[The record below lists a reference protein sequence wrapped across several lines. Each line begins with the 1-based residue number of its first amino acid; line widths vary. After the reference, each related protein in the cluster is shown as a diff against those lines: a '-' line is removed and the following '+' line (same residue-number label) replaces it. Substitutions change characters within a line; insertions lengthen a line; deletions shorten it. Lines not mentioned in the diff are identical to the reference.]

1 MKCYVNLDCAVLQ
14 EEAAF
19 SAPASRG
26 LRKGGA
32 MGGISSDDE
41 TDSDEDEME
50 RLRSL
55 SIRTGGRS
63 SPHAYI

>member
-1 MKCYVNLDCAVLQ
+1 
-14 EEAAF
+14 
-19 SAPASRG
+19 
-26 LRKGGA
+26 

-55 SIRTGGRS
+55 SIRTGVSAPRLSHPLAS
-63 SPHAYI
+63 SGKASTLGNSPTV